1 MHKVSHGYCRGVV
14 FCPGACG
21 KRAVTFLICHC
32 FLSYVPLG
40 HGNQGI
46 GSIVSILI
54 TGSQGSLSLAQDRA
68 EEQVPEKQADEDGR
82 GERECMDMVYTYID
96 V

>member
-1 MHKVSHGYCRGVV
+1 M
-14 FCPGACG
+14 
-21 KRAVTFLICHC
+21 TFLICHR

-46 GSIVSILI
+46 GSIVPILI